1 MIDISKKGSKL
12 PKSQFLTKAMCL
24 GLCVLLMSGI
34 TLELGGIEEQEM
46 ALWLAGG

>member
-1 MIDISKKGSKL
+1 MLKRPPTLLKLDIN
-12 PKSQFLTKAMCL
+12 CIN
-24 GLCVLLMSGI
+24 SGI